1 MILQI
6 SIVLYGVP
14 LVLVVLAIKALIM
27 LQRVSC
33 HLVWPFEERLI
44 LNLLQNLKY
53 RFSEHRINHLGT
65 GRPRLPN
72 KVLSRSVV
80 IVSVRLKISTLLR
93 DNLRLPRPLLLVF
106 LNPLILINSIHEL
119 AYTGSKFPSQRLPQA
134 IGRPTLKVL
143 MATLSKSPS
152 ISLNIS

>member
-1 MILQI
+1 MIPQI
-6 SIVLYGVP
+6 STVLCGVP
-14 LVLVVLAIKALIM
+14 LVLVVLAIKTLIAL
-27 LQRVSC
+27 QGVSC
-33 HLVWPFEERLI
+33 HRVWPFEERLI

-93 DNLRLPRPLLLVF
+93 DNLSLSFPLLLVF
-106 LNPLILINSIHEL
+106 LNPLILVNPVHEL
-119 AYTGSKFPSQRLPQA
+119 AQAGDKFSC
-134 IGRPTLKVL
+134 
-143 MATLSKSPS
+143 
-152 ISLNIS
+152 